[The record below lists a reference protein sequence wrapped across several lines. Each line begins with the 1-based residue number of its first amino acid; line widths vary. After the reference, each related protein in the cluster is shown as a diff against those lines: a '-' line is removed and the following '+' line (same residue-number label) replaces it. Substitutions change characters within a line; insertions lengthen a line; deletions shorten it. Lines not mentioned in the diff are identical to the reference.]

1 MMNRRPRH
9 LLIWLMTLC
18 LSLGSV
24 FQGAVQA
31 RGLNARAGSTELVIC
46 SGTGGTLTILVDDEG
61 RPVAPDKTTPRKACP
76 ECLAADGLG
85 LAPRMSTLQHAT
97 PVALR
102 HLIARAELPDSPR
115 FLAAAARGPP
125 SEA

>member
-1 MMNRRPRH
+1 MNRRPRH
-9 LLIWLMTLC
+9 LLVWLLTLC
-18 LSLGSV
+18 LCLGGA

-31 RGLNARAGSTELVIC
+31 RVAHAAPGATELVIC

-61 RPVAPDKTTPRKACP
+61 RPPVPEKTTPRKACP

-85 LAPRMSTLQHAT
+85 LAPRLSTLQRAT
-97 PVALR
+97 PVALH
-102 HLIARAELPDSPR
+102 HLIARTELPDSPR